1 GGIFPA
7 LAKDDR
13 AVRPCLHRRASD
25 AVPPGIPAGREKV
38 VRIRPMKYVAAAA
51 LAAATVLL
59 LAHAG
64 WADSKEGQRR
74 WTRVV
79 KKQSLVVYK
88 VVFVAE
94 AKAPN
99 KKCAEF
105 AVIGDGSTD
114 IDIYVLDADGKE
126 VASDTSPSDLA
137 HVRWVPDKTQEYT
150 IKVRNL
156 GNQDNTCTMGHN

>member
-1 GGIFPA
+1 QGRLRVDGHLRMGRQRLHQRLPGADDRAAGEAGGQGGERPGVVGGIFPA

-25 AVPPGIPAGREKV
+25 AVSPGIPAAREKV

-64 WADSKEGQRR
+64 WADSKEGPRR

-79 KKQSLVVYK
+79 KKQSEVVYK

-94 AKAPN
+94 AKDPN
-99 KKCAEF
+99 KKYAEF
-105 AVIGDGSTD
+105 AVIGDG
-114 IDIYVLDADGKE
+114 
-126 VASDTSPSDLA
+126 
-137 HVRWVPDKTQEYT
+137 
-150 IKVRNL
+150 
-156 GNQDNTCTMGHN
+156 

>member
-1 GGIFPA
+1 MKWVGGLVLVTVA
-7 LAKDDR
+7 LATWN
-13 AVRPCLHRRASD
+13 
-25 AVPPGIPAGREKV
+25 GAGR
-38 VRIRPMKYVAAAA
+38 
-51 LAAATVLL
+51 
-59 LAHAG
+59 
-64 WADSKEGQRR
+64 ADSQEGPRR

-79 KKQSLVVYK
+79 KKQSEVVYK
-88 VVFVAE
+88 IVFVADN
-94 AKAPN
+94 KDPN
-99 KKCAEF
+99 KKYAEF

-137 HVRWVPDKTQEYT
+137 HVRWVPGKTQEFT

>member
-1 GGIFPA
+1 
-7 LAKDDR
+7 
-13 AVRPCLHRRASD
+13 
-25 AVPPGIPAGREKV
+25 
-38 VRIRPMKYVAAAA
+38 MKYVAAPL
-51 LAAATVLL
+51 LAAATLL
-59 LAHAG
+59 LVCHAG
-64 WADSKEGQRR
+64 WADSREGPRR

-79 KKQSLVVYK
+79 KKQSEVVYK
-88 VVFVAE
+88 IVFVAE
-94 AKAPN
+94 AKDPN
-99 KKCAEF
+99 KKYAEF